1 MAKLLYTALAVSLL
15 LPPALTGHAQTLTP
29 RGLTGTYYRGQNFER
44 AVLTRIDDQLDFEWK
59 KRAPAP
65 ELPAEHFSVRWTG
78 FLEAPVTGQYTLHLT
93 VDDGVR
99 VWLGNK
105 LLFESWKDQYF
116 TDGQAKVRLV
126 AGQRYALR
134 VEYYQNVLDS
144 RLLLA
149 WQRPDASMTD
159 FFSGQSV
166 IQPIPMRYLWS
177 ARPVRIRLNN
187 AADSAA
193 YLAARFAGIRST
205 PSKSALVIGYRPRL
219 TPAPLARSAPAVATK
234 PVPAPA
240 VAARPPLPKSAPPT
254 PAASQPALAGLG
266 SLAKGAALTLS
277 NLYFSQSTADLLP
290 ASRPVLDELAQI
302 LRRQPALR
310 LEVVGHTDNVGDAA
324 RNRLLSQQRAR
335 VVRRYLVQQGIDS
348 LRLTA
353 VGYGGAYP
361 VADNR
366 NPSLR
371 PRNRRVEVIVR

>member
-1 MAKLLYTALAVSLL
+1 MAKLLYPALAVSLL
-15 LPPALTGHAQTLTP
+15 LPAALASHAQTLTP

-44 AVLTRIDDQLDFEWK
+44 AVLTRIDNQLDFEWK

-65 ELPAEHFSVRWTG
+65 ELPTEHFSVRWTG

-99 VWLGNK
+99 LWLGNK
-105 LLFESWKDQYF
+105 LLFESWKDQGY
-116 TDGQAKVRLV
+116 TRGQANVRLV

-134 VEYYQNVLDS
+134 VEYYQNTLDS

-159 FFSGQSV
+159 FFGGQSS

-177 ARPVRIRLNN
+177 ARPVRVKLNN

-193 YLAARFAGIRST
+193 YLAARLAGVKIT
-205 PSKSALVIGYRPRL
+205 PAKAALVIGYRPRSK
-219 TPAPLARSAPAVATK
+219 PAPLPGSRPALPLK
-234 PVPAPA
+234 PVPKPA
-240 VAARPPLPKSAPPT
+240 VAARKLPPKPA
-254 PAASQPALAGLG
+254 PAAARPALASLG
-266 SLAKGAALTLS
+266 SLTKGAALTLP
-277 NLYFSQSTADLLP
+277 NLYFSQSTAELLP
-290 ASRPVLDELAQI
+290 ASRPVLDELAQT
-302 LRRQPALR
+302 LQRQPALR

-366 NPSLR
+366 NPNLR
-371 PRNRRVEVIVR
+371 PRNRRVEVVVR

>member
-1 MAKLLYTALAVSLL
+1 MPQLSTLAWAAGLL
-15 LPPALTGHAQTLTP
+15 LTNSLASHAQTLTP
-29 RGLTGTYYRGQNFER
+29 RGLTGTYYRGQNFEQP
-44 AVLTRIDDQLDFEWK
+44 VLTRIDNQLDFEWK

-65 ELPAEHFSVRWTG
+65 GVPAEHFSARWTG
-78 FLEAPVTGQYTLHLT
+78 FLEAPVTGQYILHLT

-99 VWLGNK
+99 VWLGGR

-116 TDGQAKVRLV
+116 TNGQAKVRLE

-134 VEYYQNVLDS
+134 VEYYQNALDS

-149 WQRPDASMTD
+149 WQRPDASLAD
-159 FFSGQSV
+159 FFGGQSIV
-166 IQPIPMRYLWS
+166 QPVPMRYLWS
-177 ARPVRIRLNN
+177 ARPVRMKLAN

-193 YLAARFAGIRST
+193 FLAARMAGVKTT
-205 PSKSALVIGYRPRL
+205 PVKAALVIGYRPRPKL
-219 TPAPLARSAPAVATK
+219 APRPAAVVPTK
-234 PVPAPA
+234 P
-240 VAARPPLPKSAPPT
+240 AARPPLPKPVPIKAR
-254 PAASQPALAGLG
+254 PALTELG
-266 SLAKGAALTLS
+266 SLAKGAVLALP

-290 ASRPVLDELAQI
+290 ASRPVLDELAQT

-310 LEVVGHTDNVGDAA
+310 LEIAGHTDNVGDAA

-366 NPSLR
+366 NPALR
-371 PRNRRVEVIVR
+371 PRNRRVEVVVR

>member
-1 MAKLLYTALAVSLL
+1 MVRLLYTSLTMSLL
-15 LPPALTGHAQTLTP
+15 LPAALTSHAQTLTP

-65 ELPAEHFSVRWTG
+65 GVPAAHFSVRWTG

-99 VWLGNK
+99 LWLNNK
-105 LLFESWKDQYF
+105 LLFDSWKDQYF
-116 TDGQAKVRLV
+116 TKGQARVRLE
-126 AGQRYALR
+126 AGQHYALR
-134 VEYYQNVLDS
+134 VEYYQNALDS
-144 RLLLA
+144 RILLT

-159 FFSGQSV
+159 FFGGQSA

-177 ARPVRIRLNN
+177 ARPVRLKLNN
-187 AADSAA
+187 ASDSAA
-193 YLAARFAGIRST
+193 YMAARLASI
-205 PSKSALVIGYRPRL
+205 KSAPAKAALVIGYRPRSK
-219 TPAPLARSAPAVATK
+219 PAPLPSSRSAVVVRTVVPK
-234 PVPAPA
+234 PVP
-240 VAARPPLPKSAPPT
+240 KPT
-254 PAASQPALAGLG
+254 PKPMPASTTAQPALAKLG
-266 SLAKGAALTLS
+266 SLAKGAALTLP
-277 NLYFSQSTADLLP
+277 NLYFTQSTANLLP
-290 ASRPVLDELAQI
+290 ASRPGLDELAQT
-302 LRRQPALR
+302 LRLQPALR
-310 LEVVGHTDNVGDAA
+310 LEIAGHTDNVGDAA

-366 NPSLR
+366 NPELR
-371 PRNRRVEVIVR
+371 PRNRRVEAVVR